1 MEATLCLATW
11 AYRGRTL
18 TSSTK
23 ADSAAVAMPLSQ
35 YPLPP
40 VSDLRLTVLFEAND
54 ATGYFPVHEHG
65 FRGHGLVVKDPLPV
79 HHECVPARGWE
90 GGHPV
95 RLRGQLVLK
104 EYGEVPLR
112 HVAHVTSPA

>member
-1 MEATLCLATW
+1 
-11 AYRGRTL
+11 
-18 TSSTK
+18 
-23 ADSAAVAMPLSQ
+23 MPLSR

-79 HHECVPARGWE
+79 HHECVPAPGWE

-95 RLRGQLVLK
+95 RLRGQLVVK
-104 EYGEVPLR
+104 EYGEVTLR
-112 HVAHVTSPA
+112 HVAQRDLARLRTGLVPGHAVLSRSSTHH